1 VFATGDEDNAR
12 NDCSRWWEDI
22 GTMINQARC
31 GVLAAISGVAL
42 LLATPAF
49 ADTALIIGKANA
61 TSDAIIP
68 VNVGDQLG
76 IFKKHG
82 LDLKIIDFG
91 GGGKAA
97 QAMAAGAMDIE
108 DGAGTE
114 MAFIV
119 KGDPMLAVCES
130 TAPAPFMAIGVPWDS
145 PIHSLKDLK
154 GKIIGVSSP
163 GSFSDWL
170 AHELARK
177 EGWGE
182 DGVKTVGI
190 GGATAATIAAFKA
203 HQIDAE
209 IGGASQFF
217 AFEQDQIGHLLSS
230 VAAYEGNVAS
240 GMLFASNKLIADNPD
255 AIRAFVAGWIE
266 TVDYMRAHKAET
278 VKIESGITHFNE
290 QVMSREY
297 DLVMGMFTKACQF
310 DAESLQTL
318 QRSFVQLK
326 LLDTEPDMS
335 KLYTEAYLP
344 K

>member
-1 VFATGDEDNAR
+1 
-12 NDCSRWWEDI
+12 
-22 GTMINQARC
+22 M
-31 GVLAAISGVAL
+31 
-42 LLATPAF
+42 TPAF
-49 ADTALIIGKANA
+49 RHSVALTALMLFAASPVFADTTLTVGKANA

-91 GGGKAA
+91 GGGKSA
-97 QAMAAGAMDIE
+97 QAMAAGAIDIE

-114 MAFIV
+114 MAFTA

-130 TAPAPFMAIGVPWDS
+130 TAPAPFMSIGVPWDS

-170 AHELARK
+170 AHELAKK
-177 EGWGE
+177 EGWGD

-190 GGATAATIAAFKA
+190 GGATAATLAAFKT

-217 AFEQDQIGHLLSS
+217 AFEDQKIGRLLTS
-230 VAAYEGNVAS
+230 VSAYEGNVAS
-240 GMLFASNKLIADNPD
+240 GVLFASNKLIASDP
-255 AIRAFVAGWIE
+255 ATIRAFLAGWIE
-266 TVDYMRAHKAET
+266 TVNYMRGHKAET
-278 VKIESGITHFNE
+278 VKIESTITHFDEN
-290 QVMSREY
+290 VMSREY
-297 DLVMGMFTKACQF
+297 DLTIGMFTKACRF
-310 DAESLQTL
+310 DAESLATL
-318 QRSFVQLK
+318 KRSFVELK
-326 LLDTEPDMS
+326 LLDSEPDMS
-335 KLYTEAYLP
+335 KLYTEEFLP

>member
-1 VFATGDEDNAR
+1 MGGI
-12 NDCSRWWEDI
+12 S
-22 GTMINQARC
+22 MITQFQR
-31 GVLAAISGVAL
+31 GVVGAAAIMALVAL
-42 LLATPAF
+42 APSHRAR
-49 ADTALIIGKANA
+49 ADTTLTVGKANA

-82 LDLKIIDFG
+82 LDVKIIDFG
-91 GGGKAA
+91 GGGKSA
-97 QAMAAGAMDIE
+97 QAMAAGAIDIE

-114 MAFIV
+114 MAFIA

-130 TAPAPFMAIGVPWDS
+130 TAPAPFMSIGVPWDS

-177 EGWGE
+177 EGWGD

-190 GGATAATIAAFKA
+190 GGATAATLAGFRT

-217 AFEQDQIGHLLSS
+217 AFEESKDGRLLTS
-230 VAAYEGNVAS
+230 VSAYEGNVAS
-240 GMLFASNKLIADNPD
+240 GALFASDKLMASDPA
-255 AIRAFVAGWIE
+255 AIRAFLAGWIE

-278 VKIESGITHFNE
+278 VKIESGITHFDEN
-290 QVMSREY
+290 VMSKEY
-297 DLVMGMFTKACQF
+297 DLVIGMFTKDCRF
-310 DAESLQTL
+310 DTESLATL
-318 QRSFVQLK
+318 KRSFVELK
-326 LLDTEPDMS
+326 LLDSEPDMAT
-335 KLYTEAYLP
+335 LYTEKYLP

>member
-1 VFATGDEDNAR
+1 MGGI
-12 NDCSRWWEDI
+12 S
-22 GTMINQARC
+22 MITQFQR
-31 GVLAAISGVAL
+31 GVVGAVAIMALVAL
-42 LLATPAF
+42 APSHRAR
-49 ADTALIIGKANA
+49 ADTTLTVGKANA

-82 LDLKIIDFG
+82 LDVKIIDFG
-91 GGGKAA
+91 GGGKSA
-97 QAMAAGAMDIE
+97 QAMAAGAIDIE

-114 MAFIV
+114 MAFIA

-130 TAPAPFMAIGVPWDS
+130 TAPAPFMSIGVPWDS

-177 EGWGE
+177 EGWGD

-190 GGATAATIAAFKA
+190 GGATAATLAGFRT

-217 AFEQDQIGHLLSS
+217 AFEESKDGRLLTS
-230 VAAYEGNVAS
+230 VSAYEGNVAS
-240 GMLFASNKLIADNPD
+240 GALFASDKLMASDPA
-255 AIRAFVAGWIE
+255 AIRAFLAGWIE

-278 VKIESGITHFNE
+278 VKIESGITHFDEN
-290 QVMSREY
+290 VMSKEY
-297 DLVMGMFTKACQF
+297 DLVIGMFTKDCRF
-310 DAESLQTL
+310 DTESLATL
-318 QRSFVQLK
+318 KRSFVELK
-326 LLDTEPDMS
+326 LLDSEPDMAT
-335 KLYTEAYLP
+335 LYTEKYLP

>member
-1 VFATGDEDNAR
+1 
-12 NDCSRWWEDI
+12 
-22 GTMINQARC
+22 MITQFQR
-31 GVLAAISGVAL
+31 GVLGAAVVMALVAM
-42 LLATPAF
+42 APSHPAR
-49 ADTALIIGKANA
+49 AESTLTVGKANA

-91 GGGKAA
+91 GGGKSA
-97 QAMAAGAMDIE
+97 QAMAAGAIDIE

-114 MAFIV
+114 MAFTA

-130 TAPAPFMAIGVPWDS
+130 TAPAPFMSIGVPWDS

-170 AHELARK
+170 AHELAKK
-177 EGWGE
+177 EGWGD

-217 AFEQDQIGHLLSS
+217 AFEETKTGRLLSS
-230 VAAYEGNVAS
+230 VSAYEGNVAS
-240 GMLFASNKLIADNPD
+240 GALFASNKLMASDPD
-255 AIRAFVAGWIE
+255 AIRAFLAGWME

-290 QVMSREY
+290 NVMSKEY
-297 DLVMGMFTKACQF
+297 DLVIGMFTKNCRF
-310 DAESLQTL
+310 DAESLATL
-318 QRSFVQLK
+318 KRSFVELK
-326 LLDTEPDMS
+326 LLDTEPDMTT
-335 KLYTEAYLP
+335 LYTEKYLP

>member
-1 VFATGDEDNAR
+1 
-12 NDCSRWWEDI
+12 
-22 GTMINQARC
+22 MKINEAWR
-31 GVLAAISGVAL
+31 GALAAITGIAL
-42 LLATPAF
+42 SLAAPAF
-49 ADTALIIGKANA
+49 ADTSLTVGKANA

-91 GGGKAA
+91 GGGKSA
-97 QAMAAGAMDIE
+97 QAMAAGAIDIE

-130 TAPAPFMAIGVPWDS
+130 TAPAPFMAIGVPSDS

-177 EGWGE
+177 EGWGG
-182 DGVKTVGI
+182 DGVRTVGI

-203 HQIDAE
+203 HQVDAE
-209 IGGASQFF
+209 IGGASGFF
-217 AFEQDQIGHLLSS
+217 ALEQDGQGRLLSS
-230 VAAYEGNVAS
+230 VSAFEGNVAS
-240 GMLFASNKLIADNPD
+240 GMLFASNKLIASNPD
-255 AIRAFVAGWIE
+255 AIRAFIAGWIE
-266 TVDYMRAHKAET
+266 TVDYMRAHKTET

-290 QVMSREY
+290 EVMSKEY
-297 DLVMGMFTKACQF
+297 DLVMGMFTKACEF
-310 DAESLQTL
+310 DAESLKTL
-318 QRSFVQLK
+318 QRSFVELK

-335 KLYTEAYLP
+335 KLYTETYMP

>member
-1 VFATGDEDNAR
+1 MIHKAREAALVAIAAAALCTAT
-12 NDCSRWWEDI
+12 S
-22 GTMINQARC
+22 
-31 GVLAAISGVAL
+31 
-42 LLATPAF
+42 AF
-49 ADTALIIGKANA
+49 AETTLTVGKANA

-76 IFKKHG
+76 FFKKHG

-91 GGGKAA
+91 GGGKSA
-97 QAMAAGAMDIE
+97 QAMAAGGIDIE

-119 KGDPMLAVCES
+119 KGDPMIAVCES

-154 GKIIGVSSP
+154 DKTIGVSSP

-170 AHELARK
+170 AHELSRK
-177 EGWGE
+177 EGWG
-182 DGVKTVGI
+182 DSGVKTVGI
-190 GGATAATIAAFKA
+190 GGATAATISAFRT

-217 AFEQDQIGHLLSS
+217 AFEQDKEGRLLTS
-230 VAAYEGNVAS
+230 VSAYEGNVAS
-240 GMLFASNKLIADNPD
+240 GMLFASNALVAKNPE
-255 AIRAFVAGWIE
+255 AIRAFIAGWIE

-278 VKIESGITHFNE
+278 VKIESGITHFNQE
-290 QVMSREY
+290 VMSKEY
-297 DLVMGMFTKACQF
+297 DLVIGMFTKACQF
-310 DAESLQTL
+310 DSDSLKTL
-318 QRSFVQLK
+318 QRSFVDLK
-326 LLDTEPDMS
+326 LLDTEPDMA
-335 KLYTEAYLP
+335 KLYTDAYLP

>member
-1 VFATGDEDNAR
+1 
-12 NDCSRWWEDI
+12 
-22 GTMINQARC
+22 MITQFQR
-31 GVLAAISGVAL
+31 GVLGAAVVMAL
-42 LLATPAF
+42 LASAPSHPAR
-49 ADTALIIGKANA
+49 ADTALTVGKANA

-82 LDLKIIDFG
+82 LDVKIIDFG
-91 GGGKAA
+91 GGGKSA
-97 QAMAAGAMDIE
+97 QAMAAGAIDIE
-108 DGAGTE
+108 GGAGTE
-114 MAFIV
+114 MAFIA

-130 TAPAPFMAIGVPWDS
+130 TAPAPFMSIGVPWDS

-177 EGWGE
+177 EGWGD
-182 DGVKTVGI
+182 DGVKTIGI
-190 GGATAATIAAFKA
+190 GGATAATIAAFRT

-217 AFEQDQIGHLLSS
+217 AFEEDKTGRLLTS
-230 VAAYEGNVAS
+230 VSAYEGNVAS
-240 GMLFASNKLIADNPD
+240 GALFASNKLMASDPD
-255 AIRAFVAGWIE
+255 AIRAFLAGWME

-278 VKIESGITHFNE
+278 VKIESGITHFDEN
-290 QVMSREY
+290 VMSKEY
-297 DLVMGMFTKACQF
+297 DLTIGMFTKDCRF
-310 DAESLQTL
+310 DAESLATL
-318 QRSFVQLK
+318 KRSFVELK

-335 KLYTEAYLP
+335 TLYTEKYLP

>member
-1 VFATGDEDNAR
+1 VNGQFRRG
-12 NDCSRWWEDI
+12 I
-22 GTMINQARC
+22 GSAAIAIAL
-31 GVLAAISGVAL
+31 VLAASAS
-42 LLATPAF
+42 AS
-49 ADTALIIGKANA
+49 ADPTITVGKANA

-91 GGGKAA
+91 GGGKSA
-97 QAMAAGAMDIE
+97 QAMAAGAIDIE

-114 MAFIV
+114 MAFTA

-130 TAPAPFMAIGVPWDS
+130 TAPAPFMSIGVPWDS
-145 PIHSLKDLK
+145 PIHSIKDLK
-154 GKIIGVSSP
+154 GKVIGVSSP

-170 AHELARK
+170 AHELAKK
-177 EGWGE
+177 EGWGD

-190 GGATAATIAAFKA
+190 GGATAATLAAFRA

-217 AFEQDQIGHLLSS
+217 AFEEQKDGRLLTS
-230 VAAYEGNVAS
+230 VSAYEGNIAS
-240 GMLFASNKLIADNPD
+240 GVLFASNKLMASDP
-255 AIRAFVAGWIE
+255 AALRAFLAGWIE

-278 VKIESGITHFNE
+278 VKIESGITHFDE
-290 QVMSREY
+290 HVMSREY
-297 DLVMGMFTKACQF
+297 DLTIGMFTKACRF
-310 DAESLQTL
+310 DAESLATL
-318 QRSFVQLK
+318 KRSFVELK
-326 LLDTEPDMS
+326 LLDSEPDMS

>member
-1 VFATGDEDNAR
+1 MAYGRRGALGAITG
-12 NDCSRWWEDI
+12 I
-22 GTMINQARC
+22 
-31 GVLAAISGVAL
+31 AL
-42 LLATPAF
+42 TLATPVF
-49 ADTALIIGKANA
+49 ADTALTVGKANA

-68 VNVGDQLG
+68 VNVGDHLG

-97 QAMAAGAMDIE
+97 QAMAAGAIDIE

-145 PIHSLKDLK
+145 PIRSLKDLK

-182 DGVKTVGI
+182 EGVKTVGI
-190 GGATAATIAAFKA
+190 GGSTAATTAAFKA

-217 AFEQDQIGHLLSS
+217 AFEQEKEGRLLSS
-230 VAAYEGNVAS
+230 VSAYEGNVAS
-240 GMLFASNKLIADNPD
+240 GMLFASNKLIASNPE
-255 AIRAFVAGWIE
+255 AIRAFLAGWIE

-278 VKIESGITHFNE
+278 VKIETGITHFNE
-290 QVMSREY
+290 EVMSKEY
-297 DLVMGMFTKACQF
+297 DLVMSMFTKACAF
-310 DAESLQTL
+310 DADSLKAL
-318 QRSFVQLK
+318 QRSFVELK

-335 KLYTEAYLP
+335 KLYTETYLP
-344 K
+344 KR